1 MDLYKTQV
9 RKLAQRIGIPKAI
22 IAKPSSPALWPG
34 QSAEKELG
42 IKYEQ
47 LDLIL
52 YGLEHFM
59 KPEEIA
65 KQLNIEKELV
75 DKIRNRWLYTEH
87 KRRVLLTAKLE
98 YRTIGTDFRLMR
110 NP

>member
-9 RKLAQRIGIPKAI
+9 RKLANHIGIPKAI
-22 IAKPSSPALWPG
+22 ITKPSSPALWPG
-34 QSAEKELG
+34 QLAERELG
-42 IKYEQ
+42 IEYQQ

-59 KPEEIA
+59 KTEEIA
-65 KQLNIEKELV
+65 KQLKIPKQLV
-75 DKIRNRWLYTEH
+75 NTVKHRWLSAEH

-98 YRTIGTDFRLMR
+98 YRTIGTDFRLPR
-110 NP
+110 SP